1 MKEKHLVSVGIPAY
15 NRPEGLRRTL
25 ECLTAQTYQNLEI
38 IISNN
43 CSPDPGV
50 EAVALEFME
59 KDPRIQYFCQEE
71 NKGGFF
77 NFGFVLEKATGEY
90 FMWAS
95 DDDEWDPRFVEVCVD
110 KLDNDPRYG
119 LVFTRYAITSPYD
132 RKKVNLN
139 HNRYLRTKHR
149 KAVFLLLD
157 ECLTHKAN
165 MSYGVWRR
173 ETINRVMQRA
183 ISCGLNEEHMGHGF
197 DQAFLLLALD
207 ETDVYQVQETLFTKR
222 YTDRIIPGSRRA
234 LLRTALRNFKSAVRH
249 PVLYCKNASVRL
261 SRYME
266 ITKRAYGE
274 NDTISVKLIFL
285 AKGIQNII
293 LRYVF

>member
-25 ECLTAQTYQNLEI
+25 ECLTGQTYKNLEI
-38 IISNN
+38 IISND
-43 CSPDPGV
+43 CSPDPET
-50 EAVALEFME
+50 EAVALQFAA
-59 KDPRIQYFCQEE
+59 KDLRIRYFYQQE
-71 NKGGFF
+71 NKGRFF
-77 NFGFVLEKATGEY
+77 NFGFVLDKATGEY

-110 KLDNDPRYG
+110 KLNNDPRYG
-119 LVFTRYAITSPYD
+119 LVFTRYDITSPYD
-132 RKKVNLN
+132 QRKVNLN
-139 HNRYLRTKHR
+139 HNRYLRTKNR
-149 KAVFLLLD
+149 KAAFLLLD

-183 ISCGLNEEHMGHGF
+183 ISCGLSEPYMGHGF
-197 DQAFLLLALD
+197 DQAFLLLTLD
-207 ETDVYQVQETLFTKR
+207 ETEVYQVQEVLFTKR
-222 YTDRIIPGSRRA
+222 YMDGIIPGSRRA
-234 LLRTALRNFKSAVRH
+234 LLGAALRNFKSAIRH
-249 PVLYCKNASVRL
+249 PVSYCKRAWVSF

-266 ITKRAYGE
+266 ITRRAYGK
-274 NDTISVKLIFL
+274 DDRISVRLTFF
-285 AKGIQNII
+285 AKGIQHII

>member
-1 MKEKHLVSVGIPAY
+1 MEENHLVSIGILAY

-25 ECLTAQTYQNLEI
+25 ECITEQTYKNLEI

-95 DDDEWDPRFVEVCVD
+95 DDDEWDPRFVQVCVD
-110 KLDNDPRYG
+110 KLNTNPRYG
-119 LVFTRYAITSPYD
+119 LVFTRYDITSPYD
-132 RKKVNLN
+132 KKKVNLN

-165 MSYGVWRR
+165 MSFGVWRR

-183 ISCGLNEEHMGHGF
+183 ISCGLSEEHMGYGF
-197 DQAFLLLALD
+197 DQAFLLLTLD
-207 ETDVYQVQETLFTKR
+207 ETDIYQVQEVLFTKR
-222 YTDRIIPGSRRA
+222 YTDRLIPGSCRA
-234 LLRTALRNFKSAVRH
+234 ILMDTLGNLIHAIRH
-249 PVLYCKNASVRL
+249 PVIHIKNSIVR
-261 SRYME
+261 SGQYME
-266 ITKRAYGE
+266 VIERVYKEDDR
-274 NDTISVKLIFL
+274 ISKSLIFFV
-285 AKGIQNII
+285 KRIQHIF
-293 LRYVF
+293 LRYIL